1 MDTYQL
7 KLFIFFLNI
16 RMYGDI
22 TLDKNLQDIHYW
34 DHSLEKV
41 GLPDAIMLG
50 KTLSLLL
57 VAANNSESFE
67 PEMLTKVEVIV
78 DENAELRDD
87 AFFERVMPIGAKGL
101 LIEEVFESESLPI
114 VNGGDVHVPMPWVGP
129 STIQLIAPDGFD
141 RDIENNVVVKSLLVV
156 VSPEIPQP

>member
-7 KLFIFFLNI
+7 KLFVYFLNI
-16 RMYGDI
+16 SIYGDI

-34 DHSLEKV
+34 DHSLKKV

-78 DENAELRDD
+78 DENAERRDD

-101 LIEEVFESESLPI
+101 LIEQVFESESLPI
-114 VNGGDVHVPMPWVGP
+114 VNGGDVYVPVPWVGQ

-156 VSPEIPQP
+156 VSPETPQP